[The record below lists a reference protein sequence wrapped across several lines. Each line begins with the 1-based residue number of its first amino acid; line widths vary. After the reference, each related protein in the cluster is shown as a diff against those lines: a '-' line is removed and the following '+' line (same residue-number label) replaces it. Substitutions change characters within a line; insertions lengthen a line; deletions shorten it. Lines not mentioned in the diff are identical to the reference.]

1 MNNIINI
8 LTRCTRPENLLQI
21 SKTIFTDLFEINWYI
36 LFDTTVLKDIDAELL
51 MELSKYA
58 KIKFLKS
65 QPNSFGY
72 NMVNDI
78 LDEITDGWV
87 YILDDDNLIHPN
99 FYKKLNEL
107 INDDTYG
114 IFVFEQKVDGKDFT
128 KLDIRESKPE
138 NMKVGG
144 VDIAQV
150 LIHIGHY
157 GDTKRFNNS
166 YTADGELIVDLYNQ
180 RSQDFIF
187 INQELCYYNYITKS
201 TNSLPRVLVLGV
213 NDKLDLKSN
222 HSGYESNNLNILQLK
237 TDDNIDKVLN
247 YFNPDSII
255 TIGENFGLFSNLC
268 NKSLDIRKR
277 WLHFTDI
284 DSNLGDMSYK
294 CANSFILD
302 STDKNTPLI
311 SFFTPI
317 YNTGEKLWRTYESLK
332 HQSYN
337 NWEWVIVNDST
348 DNGKTLKIADLIS
361 EQDCRVKVYDFRK
374 KSGGIVGESKY
385 RAACLCMGE
394 YIMELDHD
402 DILTNDA
409 GYWMVEAF
417 KRYPDAKFVYSDCAE
432 IWENHS
438 SITYGEGFAFG
449 YGSYRDEVYNGITY
463 KAMNTVNINPK
474 TIRHIVG
481 VPNHFRA
488 WDRKFYM
495 SIGGHNRR
503 LTIADD
509 YELIVRTFLKTK
521 MVRIPKMLYLQFYHS
536 DNTQD
541 KTRADIQRRVRS
553 IREFYNENIHQRFIE
568 LGLKDWAYDYNPYDP
583 LSCESRFGKEENA
596 TNYIFSDEIKVQPNF
611 NYDTKLQY
619 IL

>member
-1 MNNIINI
+1 MIINI
-8 LTRCTRPENLLQI
+8 LTRCTRPQNLLQI

-36 LFDTTVLKDIDAELL
+36 LFDTNKIKDIDISLL
-51 MELSKYA
+51 MELTKLGA
-58 KIKFLKS
+58 KIKYSKS
-65 QPNSFGY
+65 EPNSFGY
-72 NMVNDI
+72 NIINEI

-87 YILDDDNLIHPN
+87 YILDDDNIIHPD
-99 FYKKLNEL
+99 FYNILDEFIDAN
-107 INDDTYG
+107 TYG
-114 IFVFEQKVDGKDFT
+114 VLVFNQKVDGKDFT
-128 KLDIRESKPE
+128 KLDIREANPE
-138 NMKVGG
+138 NMKIGG

-150 LIHIGHY
+150 LIHIGDY
-157 GDTKRFNNS
+157 GDTRRFNNA
-166 YTADGELIVDLYNQ
+166 YTADGELIEKLFEEKKD
-180 RSQDFIF
+180 DFIF
-187 INQELCYYNYITKS
+187 IQTELCYYNYIV
-201 TNSLPRVLVLGV
+201 NSFSSSPRVLVLGTT
-213 NDKLDLKSN
+213 DELDLKSN
-222 HSGYESNNLNILQLK
+222 HFGYESNNLNILQLK
-237 TDDNIDKVLN
+237 TDENIDKVLKD
-247 YFNPDSII
+247 FNPDSIV
-255 TIGENFGLFSNLC
+255 TIGENFGLFPNLC
-268 NKSLDIRKR
+268 NKPLDIRKR
-277 WLHFTDI
+277 WLHFNQNED
-284 DSNLGDMSYK
+284 NLGEMSYR
-294 CANSFILD
+294 CANSYILD
-302 STDKNTPLI
+302 STDNNTPLI

-332 HQSYN
+332 NQTYN
-337 NWEWVIVNDST
+337 NWEWVMVNDST
-348 DNGKTLKIADLIS
+348 DGGFTLKIAESIS
-361 EQDCRVKVYDFRK
+361 EIDCRVKVYDFRK

-417 KRYPDAKFVYSDCAE
+417 KKYPDAKFVYSDCAE

-438 SITYGEGFAFG
+438 SITYGEGFAYG

-463 KAMNTVNINPK
+463 KAMNTANLNPK

-536 DNTQD
+536 NNTQD

-553 IREFYNENIHQRFIE
+553 IREFYNDKIHQRFIE

-583 LSCESRFGKEENA
+583 LSCESRFGREENA
-596 TNYIFSDEIKVQPNF
+596 VNYIFSDEIKVQQNF
-611 NYDTKLQY
+611 NYENKLQY
-619 IL
+619 IV